1 MDPLTL
7 SAEDILGATRPEL
20 VFGLVDKETAEAVFK
35 SLRRKW
41 HPDRNDHPKATEVFC
56 RLQELLDKVGNYL
69 TYVSAG
75 VEHNFKQRC
84 VTKFLLGEVYHHE
97 GGLAIVLD
105 EDKAK
110 FSKVFQDNLKKVLTC
125 YYSAKSELKEMIEGL
140 MPSLHRVSDDGRT
153 IVLKYP
159 PLTKGSVNLS
169 LLIQSQGGKL
179 EPRVVAW
186 MISRMFNYALIMQK
200 AGLIN
205 NAFSP
210 EHLWVNLKDHSAF
223 DPLSLFFATG
233 VDEKLRVL
241 TGEGQLC
248 LPADSLAKKVSHP
261 VVDIRLI
268 KKAGIRALGD
278 ASGSGM
284 SLGKEVPE
292 ALKTWL
298 RSPTTTESKILDV
311 YKDWQ
316 ERVLND
322 AFGKR
327 SFYKWEVDPLS
338 VMQMR

>member
-7 SAEDILGATRPEL
+7 TSADILGATRPEL
-20 VFGLVDKETAEAVFK
+20 VFGFGDKETCESVFK

-41 HPDRNDHPKATEVFC
+41 HPDRNDDPKATEVFC
-56 RLQELLDKVGNYL
+56 RLQELFDHIGNYL
-69 TYVSAG
+69 VYVASG
-75 VEHNFKQRC
+75 SQHNFKQRC
-84 VTKFLLGEVYHHE
+84 VTRFLLGDIYHHE
-97 GGLAIVLD
+97 GGIAIVLD
-105 EDKAK
+105 EDKVK
-110 FSKVFQDNLKKVLTC
+110 FSKVLQDNLKRIHTC
-125 YYSAKSELKEMIEGL
+125 YSSANPDLKKMIDDL
-140 MPSLHRVSDDGRT
+140 VPVLHRVSDDGRT
-153 IVLKYP
+153 IVLKFP
-159 PLTKGSVNLS
+159 AQCKGAVNLS
-169 LLIQSQGGKL
+169 LLINSQGGKL

-186 MISRMFNYALIMQK
+186 VISRMFNYAMIMQK

-210 EHLWVNLKDHSAF
+210 EHFWINLKDHSGF

-233 VDEKLRVL
+233 FNEKLRVL

-248 LPADSLAKKVSHP
+248 LPAESLAKKVSHP
-261 VVDIRLI
+261 VIDIRLI

-278 ASGSGM
+278 TSGSGM
-284 SLGKEVPE
+284 SLDKDIPE
-292 ALKTWL
+292 ALRTWL
-298 RSPTTTESKILDV
+298 RSTTPTESKVLDV

-338 VMQMR
+338 VMQPK